1 MGENTDS
8 TDKKRLVE
16 LLEPLANREWF
27 TPSALK
33 DVRFFRSNQYIP
45 RSPWVYEP
53 NIVIVAQGR
62 KLGYLGDEVYTYD
75 PYNYLVLSVPL
86 PLECETMGSLEEPL
100 LAVYI
105 RVDAATVSEL
115 LLEMDDSRSLSGSVL
130 RGISSTPL
138 TGELIGA
145 TVRLLESL
153 AHPRDGRILGPQ
165 TVREI
170 IYRVLCGEQ
179 GGTLRLLAAR
189 HGRFGQIAKV
199 LKRMHAE
206 FDVGLDIETLASEAN
221 MSVSSFHS
229 NFKAVT
235 AVSPLQYL
243 KSIRLHKARLLM
255 SQDGINA
262 STAAGKV
269 GYESASQFSREFK
282 RFFGNTPMEEASKM
296 RTFLNAQL

>member
-1 MGENTDS
+1 MAINSDINEKT
-8 TDKKRLVE
+8 RLVE
-16 LLEPLANREWF
+16 LLEPLAAQEWF
-27 TPSALK
+27 TKSSLK
-33 DVRFFRSNQYIP
+33 HVRFFRSNQYMP

-86 PLECETMGSLEEPL
+86 PLECETMGSPDEPL

-105 RVDAATVSEL
+105 SVDATTVSEL
-115 LLEMDDSRSLSGSVL
+115 LLEMDDTSSLSGSVL
-130 RGISSTPL
+130 RGIYSTPL
-138 TGELIGA
+138 TDDLIGA
-145 TVRLLESL
+145 TVRLLECL

-165 TVREI
+165 IVREI

-179 GGTLRLLAAR
+179 GVALRLLAAR
-189 HGRFGQIAKV
+189 HSRFGQIAKV
-199 LKRMHAE
+199 LKRMHTE
-206 FDVGLDIETLASEAN
+206 FDAGLDIGTLADEAN

-235 AVSPLQYL
+235 AASPLQYL

-255 SQDGINA
+255 AQDGFNA
-262 STAAGKV
+262 STAASKV

-282 RFFGNTPMEEASKM
+282 RFFGSTPAEEASKM
-296 RTFLNAQL
+296 RTFLNVQ